1 MSSSV
6 SIVILSKT
14 QNNNNIQNDMV
25 SECEFYYS
33 VGGKISKYKS
43 QREKFDFWWQI
54 SKCIHNQRTI
64 SLAGLLSENQIKQF
78 AEMQHIDDH
87 SRS

>member
-43 QREKFDFWWQI
+43 QREKFDFW
-54 SKCIHNQRTI
+54 
-64 SLAGLLSENQIKQF
+64 
-78 AEMQHIDDH
+78 
-87 SRS
+87 

>member
-1 MSSSV
+1 MTSYNDKFMSSSV

-43 QREKFDFWWQI
+43 QREKFDFW
-54 SKCIHNQRTI
+54 
-64 SLAGLLSENQIKQF
+64 
-78 AEMQHIDDH
+78 
-87 SRS
+87 